1 MTQNAANAPVRVSIV
16 IPVYNEEDNVL
27 PLATRVYEI
36 VKDLPGTN
44 EIIFIDDGSR
54 DQTLPR
60 LVKIAQDI
68 PIRIVP
74 LRRNFG
80 QTAAMMA
87 GMDYAEGEIIIP
99 MDGDGQND
107 PADIP
112 RLIEKLEEGYDVVS
126 GWRKDRQDAPI
137 KRNFVSRVANGIISR
152 MSGVHLNDYGC
163 SLKAY
168 RREAIEGLRL
178 YGEMHR
184 LIPIYVAQRGGRITE
199 LPVMHHARNAG
210 VSKYGLERV
219 FKVILDLFVS
229 QFFAR
234 FHTKPVYL
242 FGGIAMLCFLLAVGA
257 VFYALIL
264 KAFFATSLIQTPL
277 LLFAAFTFLCGLICF
292 LMGIQSE
299 QLMRIYHESQGLH
312 AYLVRKNLPE
322 AAKDFGNSDTKGQG
336 RSCAA

>member
-1 MTQNAANAPVRVSIV
+1 MHLIDLKRDRDSAAVKVSII
-16 IPVYNEEDNVL
+16 IPVFNEEENVG
-27 PLATRVYEI
+27 PLAQKIYAV
-36 VKDLPGTN
+36 VKALPDKN
-44 EIIFIDDGSR
+44 EIIFIDDGST
-54 DQTLPR
+54 DQTLQR
-60 LVKIAQDI
+60 LVMIAQEL

-80 QTAAMMA
+80 QTAALMA
-87 GMDYAEGEIIIP
+87 GLDYALGEIIIP

-107 PADIP
+107 PTDIP
-112 RLIEKLEEGYDVVS
+112 RLLEKIEEGYDVVS
-126 GWRKDRQDAPI
+126 GWRKDRQDSPI
-137 KRNFVSRVANGIISR
+137 KRNLVSRIANTIISK

-168 RREAIEGLRL
+168 RRETIDGLRL

-199 LPVMHHARNAG
+199 IPVKHHAREFG
-210 VSKYGLERV
+210 VSKYGLERI

-242 FGGIAMLCFLLAVGA
+242 FGGIALVCFFLAGLA
-257 VFYALIL
+257 GFYAVVL
-264 KAFFATSLIQTPL
+264 KVFFATSFIQTPL
-277 LLFAAFTFLCGLICF
+277 PLLMVFTFLCGLICF

-299 QLMRIYHESQGLH
+299 QLMRIYHESQNLKP
-312 AYLVRKNLPE
+312 YLVRKTLPHIDDDST
-322 AAKDFGNSDTKGQG
+322 KSDQV
-336 RSCAA
+336 

>member
-1 MTQNAANAPVRVSIV
+1 MSDTSSCSPVNVSII
-16 IPVYNEEDNVL
+16 IPVYNEEDCVG
-27 PLATRVYEI
+27 PLARQVYAV
-36 VKDLPGTN
+36 VKDLPGKN
-44 EIIFIDDGSR
+44 EIIFIDDGSN

-60 LVKIAQDI
+60 LLTLAQEI
-68 PIRIVP
+68 PLRIVP

-87 GMDYAEGEIIIP
+87 GMDHANGEIIIP

-112 RLIEKLEEGYDVVS
+112 RLLAKFHEGYDVVS
-126 GWRKDRQDAPI
+126 GWRKDRQDHPI
-137 KRNFVSRVANGIISR
+137 KRNFLSHVANSIISR

-199 LPVMHHARNAG
+199 IPVAHHARQAG
-210 VSKYGLERV
+210 VSKYGLERI

-242 FGGIAMLCFLLAVGA
+242 FGGIALVCFFLAGLAVM
-257 VFYALIL
+257 YALIL
-264 KAFFATSLIQTPL
+264 KLFFATSLIQTPL

-299 QLMRIYHESQGLH
+299 QLMRIYHESQDLKP
-312 AYLVRKNLPE
+312 YLVRKNITGSQETAPRPLDKQCVE
-322 AAKDFGNSDTKGQG
+322 
-336 RSCAA
+336 